1 MVRYLAGRAAQM
13 VVSLWAALTLIF
25 LAVTQLPGDPVRA
38 LFGFRPPPPEIY
50 QAIRTR
56 FGLDQPVWEQYLLYL
71 GHLLRGDLGNS
82 YPLDGY
88 GAAKVGASVND
99 TLAAAA
105 PVSAVLLVGALL
117 VQLVVGVAAGAVS
130 ARRVRARTGG
140 GVYVMALLLVSTP
153 VLVAAY
159 LLRTVVGVH
168 LGWLPARGVF
178 AGPPAYVLPVLALAA
193 LSTGYVILLTRSEVA
208 ETLASP
214 FLQAARSKGLRTSR
228 LLAVHALR
236 PSLIPVVA
244 FVAANVGQLVVG
256 LIVVEGVFDLP
267 GIGGAIFQSIR
278 DRDRSLLV
286 GLVTVV
292 MVLVLVANA
301 VADVLTALID
311 PRLRPAPLAEKV

>member
-1 MVRYLAGRAAQM
+1 MLRYAAGRGGQM

-25 LAVTQLPGDPVRA
+25 VAVTQLPGDPVRA
-38 LFGFRPPPPEIY
+38 LFGFKAPPPEIY
-50 QAIRTR
+50 NAIRIR
-56 FGLDQPVWEQYLLYL
+56 FGLDQPIWEQYLRYL
-71 GHLLRGDLGNS
+71 GNLLRGDLGNS
-82 YPLDGY
+82 YPLDPY
-88 GAAKVGASVND
+88 GDAVIGSSVNA

-117 VQLVVGVAAGAVS
+117 VQIVVGVAAGAVS
-130 ARRVRARTGG
+130 AGRVRARLGG
-140 GVYVMALLLVSTP
+140 GVYVLALVLVSTP

-159 LLRTVVGVH
+159 FLRTVFGVQ
-168 LGWLPARGVF
+168 LGWLPAGGTA
-178 AGPPAYVLPVLALAA
+178 AGPTAYVLPVLALAA

-244 FVAANVGQLVVG
+244 FLAANVGQLVVG

-267 GIGGAIFQSIR
+267 GIGGAIFESIR

-311 PRLRPAPLAEKV
+311 PRLRPAPAAD